1 MKSAHINTAKNLCKS
16 ANERFT
22 KYCNDIV
29 NAAFA
34 KREYSRYVI
43 WHILEADD
51 LPEMQAIVE
60 MEMAKGR

>member
-1 MKSAHINTAKNLCKS
+1 MKTAHFTETKNLCKS
-16 ANERFT
+16 ANERFI
-22 KYCNDIV
+22 KRCNDIV

-51 LPEMQAIVE
+51 LPEIGAIIE
-60 MEMAKGR
+60 MEMVKGR